1 LARPRNLEKKKAS
14 ASNRFFHT
22 FLRRGLHSFAR

>member
-1 LARPRNLEKKKAS
+1 LARPRNLENKKAS

-22 FLRRGLHSFAR
+22 FGGSSSF